1 MWDLYVHKSITFIMP
16 DINNLKEYLISLG
29 SSKVGFAN
37 LKGIAS
43 DFVDL
48 PNGISLVLK
57 FPKETIEFLYDEDY
71 KSYWKSFHHQIDI
84 LTKISYEGEKYIKDL
99 GYNAFALTMKR
110 NECDMEKLLSIL
122 PYKTIATKSG
132 LGWIGRS
139 ALFVT
144 PEYGSAVALGGIL
157 TDMPLEFGVPV
168 TDSECDEC
176 TNCQDACPVDAIN
189 PQKWNDR
196 LNRKD
201 IIDIEACSEYI
212 IDQYK
217 AGLGCTKCLIECK
230 LTQEYLKKI

>member
-1 MWDLYVHKSITFIMP
+1 ME
-16 DINNLKEYLISLG
+16 NLKSYLKNLG
-29 SSKVGFAN
+29 VSKVGYADVN
-37 LKGIAS
+37 GLAK
-43 DFVDL
+43 DFIDL

-57 FPKETIEFLYDEDY
+57 LSPEIINYVITEDY
-71 KSYWKSFHHQIDI
+71 EKYWKAFHSQIDVMTEI
-84 LTKISYEGEKYIKDL
+84 AFKGEKYIKNQ
-99 GYNAFALTMKR
+99 GYNAFALTMTR

-144 PEYGSAVALGGIL
+144 PEYGSAVVLGGIL
-157 TDMPLEFGVPV
+157 TDMPLEFDNPI

-176 TNCQDACPVDAIN
+176 TNCQDACPVNAIN

-196 LNRKD
+196 LNRSD
-201 IIDIEACSEYI
+201 IIDIEVCKDYI

-217 AGLGCTKCLIECK
+217 AGLGCTKCMSECK
-230 LTQEYLKKI
+230 LTQEYLNR

>member
-1 MWDLYVHKSITFIMP
+1 MDEVKQ
-16 DINNLKEYLISLG
+16 YLLSLG
-29 SSKVGFAN
+29 ASKVGYADVSG
-37 LKGIAS
+37 LA
-43 DFVDL
+43 DEFVDL

-57 FPKETIEFLYDEDY
+57 LPKEIIEYVNNDDFEE
-71 KSYWKSFHHQIDI
+71 YWKAFHSKVSDLKGIA
-84 LTKISYEGEKYIKDL
+84 LKGEEYIKSK
-99 GYNAFALTMKR
+99 GHNAFALTMER

-144 PEYGSAVALGGIL
+144 PEYGSAVILCGIL
-157 TDMPLEFGVPV
+157 TDMPLEFGTPI
-168 TDSECDEC
+168 TDSECDDC
-176 TNCQDACPVDAIN
+176 TNCQDACPVNAIN

-201 IIDIEACSEYI
+201 IIDIEACGEYI

-217 AGLGCTKCLIECK
+217 NGLGCTKCMSECK
-230 LTQEYLKKI
+230 LTQEYLKNEK

>member
-1 MWDLYVHKSITFIMP
+1 MDELKKYLLDLGV
-16 DINNLKEYLISLG
+16 
-29 SSKVGFAN
+29 SKVGYADV
-37 LKGIAS
+37 KGLAS
-43 DFVDL
+43 EFVDL

-57 FPKETIEFLYDEDY
+57 IPKETIQLVIDEDY
-71 KSYWKSFHHQIDI
+71 EDYWKSFHEKIAI
-84 LTKISYEGEKYIKDL
+84 LTDIALKGEEHIKNL
-99 GYNAFALTMKR
+99 GYNAFALTMTR

-144 PEYGSAVALGGIL
+144 PEYGSAVALGAIL
-157 TDMPLEFGVPV
+157 TDMPLEFGTPI

-176 TNCQDACPVDAIN
+176 ENCQKACPVNAIN

-196 LNRKD
+196 LNRED
-201 IIDIEACSEYI
+201 IIDIEACGEYI

-217 AGLGCTKCLIECK
+217 NGLGCTKCMSECK
-230 LTQEYLKKI
+230 LTQEYLKKEKK

>member
-1 MWDLYVHKSITFIMP
+1 MIIMF
-16 DINNLKEYLISLG
+16 DSNIKEYLISLG
-29 SSKVGFAN
+29 VSKVGFADVEG
-37 LKGIAS
+37 LAS
-43 DFVDL
+43 EFFNL
-48 PNGISLVLK
+48 PNAISLVLK
-57 FPKETIEFLYDEDY
+57 FPKETLDFLYDEDY
-71 KSYWKSFHHQIDI
+71 QSYWKSFHHQIDV
-84 LTKISYEGEKYIKDL
+84 LTEISYKCEKYIKNL

-168 TDSECDEC
+168 TDSECDDC

-189 PQKWNDR
+189 PRKWNDR
-196 LNRKD
+196 LNRND
-201 IIDIEACSEYI
+201 IIDIETCSEYI

-217 AGLGCTKCLIECK
+217 SGLGCTKCLSECK
-230 LTQEYLKKI
+230 LTQEYIKNIKD